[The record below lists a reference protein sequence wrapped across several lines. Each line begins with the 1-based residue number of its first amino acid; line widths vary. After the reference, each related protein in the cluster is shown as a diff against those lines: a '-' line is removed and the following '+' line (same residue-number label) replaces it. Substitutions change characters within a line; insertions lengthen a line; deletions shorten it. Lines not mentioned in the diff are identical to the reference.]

1 MVEMERQQ
9 TISNQNRF
17 RLLNKLVILLFVFVS
32 GANGKGL
39 TIITNS
45 SVNQTTF
52 SQSEIRQIFSARKQF
67 WNDGTRITVYVMDP
81 NSVQHK
87 QFCKEKLNM
96 FPYQLERLWH
106 QITYSGQGDPP
117 LFLNS
122 QEALIKAVLNTPGA
136 IGYAEE
142 AHLQQTNSS
151 GKEAVE

>member
-1 MVEMERQQ
+1 MVEMDRRL
-9 TISNQNRF
+9 TISNQSRF
-17 RLLNKLVILLFVFVS
+17 RLLNKLIILLFLFVS
-32 GANGKGL
+32 GAYGKGL
-39 TIITNS
+39 TIITNA
-45 SVNQTTF
+45 SVNQTAF

-96 FPYQLERLWH
+96 FPYQLERLWN

-122 QEALIKAVLNTPGA
+122 QEALINAVLNTPGA

-142 AHLQQTNSS
+142 AFLQKVTSN
-151 GKEAVE
+151 GKEAEK